1 MLLNSLFGNI
11 LRINKSKN
19 SMLSMLK
26 NTLMIQIQ
34 VLLSTRIT
42 DRPELTKVKRLKML
56 LTTISPGTENN
67 DEEEITMKKK
77 I

>member
-1 MLLNSLFGNI
+1 
-11 LRINKSKN
+11 
-19 SMLSMLK
+19 MLK

-77 I
+77 YDFTQEEIIVREKYIKL